1 MALIDLSKKEV
12 HCKVVYY
19 GPGRCGKTTNLLY
32 IHEAMAEK
40 DKNRTVSINLDKMQ
54 VSSMTATTSTAM
66 EWSAKAHETYI
77 NAFLT

>member
-32 IHEAMAEK
+32 IHEAMDHK
-40 DKNRTVSINLDKMQ
+40 DRGKMLTIDRPDTAVSNQDQL
-54 VSSMTATTSTAM
+54 
-66 EWSAKAHETYI
+66 
-77 NAFLT
+77 L